1 MNKENNIA
9 DLMSIKIK
17 LNETLSETCKIG
29 LISLDNKKL
38 IDSEKLLL
46 TIVGKVRNNGQVWY
60 NNNHNFKR

>member
-1 MNKENNIA
+1 
-9 DLMSIKIK
+9 MSIKIK